1 MSETDL
7 PGGRET
13 ILVVEDERPVREL
26 VGDVLRL
33 QGYKVLTAE
42 DGQAALR
49 AADAHSGHIDLVV
62 VDIVIPGMHVKELVD
77 RLTAARPA
85 LKLLYISGF
94 TGDLVGQHGLVRID
108 TNFLQKPFTV
118 DGLARKV
125 REVLGAA

>member
-1 MSETDL
+1 MSDSHASDS
-7 PGGRET
+7 RET

-33 QGYKVLTAE
+33 HGYQVLTAE
-42 DGQAALR
+42 DGPSALQALGT
-49 AADAHSGHIDLVV
+49 HSGPIDMVI
-62 VDIVIPGMHVKELVD
+62 VDVVIPGMQVKELVD
-77 RLTAARPA
+77 RLTATRPA

-94 TGDLVGQHGLVRID
+94 TGDLVGQHGLVRLE

-125 REVLGAA
+125 RDVLDTR

>member
-1 MSETDL
+1 MSD
-7 PGGRET
+7 PYVSGSRET

-33 QGYKVLTAE
+33 HGYQVLTAE
-42 DGQAALR
+42 DGPSALQALG
-49 AADAHSGHIDLVV
+49 AHSGPIDMVI
-62 VDIVIPGMHVKELVD
+62 VDVVIPGMQVKELVD
-77 RLTAARPA
+77 RLTATRPA

-94 TGDLVGQHGLVRID
+94 TGDLVGQHGLVRLE

-125 REVLGAA
+125 RDVLDTR

>member
-7 PGGRET
+7 PRGRET

-42 DGQAALR
+42 DGQTALQM
-49 AADAHSGHIDLVV
+49 ADAHSGHIDLVV

>member
-1 MSETDL
+1 MPETDQ
-7 PGGRET
+7 PRSGET

-33 QGYKVLTAE
+33 HGYRVLTAE
-42 DGQAALR
+42 DGEAALI
-49 AADAHSGHIDLVV
+49 ASEAHAGHIDLVI

-77 RLTAARPA
+77 RLTAARPS

-94 TGDLVGQHGLVRID
+94 AGDLVGQHGLVRLD

-125 REVLGAA
+125 REVLDAA

>member
-1 MSETDL
+1 MPETDL
-7 PGGRET
+7 PRGRET

-33 QGYKVLTAE
+33 QGYRVLTAE
-42 DGQAALR
+42 DGPAALR
-49 AADAHSGHIDLVV
+49 AADSHSGHIDLVV

-77 RLTAARPA
+77 RLTTARPG
-85 LKLLYISGF
+85 LKILYISGF
-94 TGDLVGQHGLVRID
+94 AGDLVGQHGLVRLE

>member
-1 MSETDL
+1 MKTDDL
-7 PGGRET
+7 PRGTET
-13 ILVVEDERPVREL
+13 ILVVEDELPVREL

-42 DGQAALR
+42 DGQTALQV
-49 AADAHSGHIDLVV
+49 ADAHAGHIDLVV

-85 LKLLYISGF
+85 LRILYISGF
-94 TGDLVGQHGLVRID
+94 TGDLVGQQVGVA

-125 REVLGAA
+125 RDVLSAA

>member
-1 MSETDL
+1 MPETDL
-7 PGGRET
+7 PRGKET
-13 ILVVEDERPVREL
+13 ILVVEDEAPVREL

-42 DGQAALR
+42 DGQTALQL
-49 AADAHSGHIDLVV
+49 ADAHAGHIDLVV
-62 VDIVIPGMHVKELVD
+62 LDIVIPGMHVKELVD
-77 RLTAARPA
+77 RLTAARPD
-85 LKLLYISGF
+85 LRILYISGF
-94 TGDLVGQHGLVRID
+94 TGDLVGPQVGVA

>member
-1 MSETDL
+1 MPETDL
-7 PGGRET
+7 PRGRET

-33 QGYKVLTAE
+33 QGYRVLTAE
-42 DGQAALR
+42 DGLAALR
-49 AADAHSGHIDLVV
+49 AADSHAGHIDLVV

-77 RLTAARPA
+77 RLTTARPG
-85 LKLLYISGF
+85 LKILYISGF
-94 TGDLVGQHGLVRID
+94 TGELVGQHGLVRLE

>member
-7 PGGRET
+7 PRGKET
-13 ILVVEDERPVREL
+13 ILVVEDELPVREL

-42 DGQAALR
+42 DGPSALQM
-49 AADAHSGHIDLVV
+49 ADAHAGHIDLVV

-77 RLTAARPA
+77 RLTAARPG

-94 TGDLVGQHGLVRID
+94 TGDLVGQQVGIV

-125 REVLGAA
+125 REVLGGA

>member
-77 RLTAARPA
+77 RLIAARPA
-85 LKLLYISGF
+85 LKILYISGF
-94 TGDLVGQHGLVRID
+94 TGDLVGQHGLVRLE

-125 REVLGAA
+125 REVLSAA